1 MSNKVIVSVDVEDWY
16 HGPTVISPKNSSKTL
31 ESFLASADDAERA
44 YRYIGSCLDLL
55 AAHNIKATFFWVA
68 EYARRFEDLIR
79 EVVAQGHEVACHGL
93 CHYSKLDAATR
104 RNVFSEKEFVAR
116 TREAKE
122 ILENLS
128 GQRVIG
134 YRAPNAYIS
143 GMMIDVLED
152 LGFRYDSSV
161 SVNSLYNK
169 TDGELCGVDTAPY
182 YPRRGSLDRGT
193 EKRRIVE
200 FPWPYLDVMGFK
212 VQSAGGPFL
221 RMFGTPLIKGGIRQS
236 LRRGQTTFYFHPV
249 DICNEPIPL
258 EFDLRRPL
266 LWMVKGDVVKRRIAC
281 LLADFAPM
289 TANFASVV
297 DEVVPK

>member
-16 HGPTVISPKNSSKTL
+16 HGPTVISPKNPSKTL

-68 EYARRFEDLIR
+68 EYARRFEDLIK

-104 RNVFSEKEFVAR
+104 RNIFNEKEFAAR

-169 TDGELCGVDTAPY
+169 TDGNLCGVDTAPY
-182 YPRRGSLDRGT
+182 YPRRGSLDRGI

-221 RMFGTPLIKGGIRQS
+221 RMFGTPLIKAGIRQS
-236 LRRGQTTFYFHPV
+236 LLRGHTTFYFHPV

-258 EFDLRRPL
+258 EFDLKRPL
-266 LWMVKGDVVKRRIAC
+266 LWMVKGDVVKRRIAW

-289 TANFASVV
+289 TANFASAV

>member
-1 MSNKVIVSVDVEDWY
+1 MSNRVIVSVDVEDWY
-16 HGPTVISPKNSSKTL
+16 HGPTVISPKDPSKTL
-31 ESFLASADDAERA
+31 ESFLAGTGDVERA
-44 YRYIGSCLDLL
+44 YRYINSCLDLL
-55 AAHNIKATFFWVA
+55 AAHDIKATFFWVA
-68 EYARRFEDLIR
+68 EYARRFEGLIK

-93 CHYSKLDAATR
+93 CHYSKLDTATR
-104 RNVFSEKEFVAR
+104 HNVFSEEEFAAR

-128 GQRVIG
+128 GQQVIG
-134 YRAPNAYIS
+134 YRAPNAYVS

-169 TDGELCGVDTAPY
+169 TDGELRGVGTAPY
-182 YPRRGSLDRGT
+182 YPRRGGLDRGE

-200 FPWPYLDVMGFK
+200 FPWPYLDLMGFK

-221 RMFGTPLIKGGIRQS
+221 RLFGTPLIGAGIRQS
-236 LRRGQTTFYFHPV
+236 LRRGHTAFYFHPI

-258 EFDLRRPL
+258 EFDFRRPL
-266 LWMVKGDVVKRRIAC
+266 LWMVKGNVVKRRIAR
-281 LLADFAPM
+281 LLAEFAPM

-297 DEVVPK
+297 DEVVPQ

>member
-1 MSNKVIVSVDVEDWY
+1 MSNRVIVSVDVEDWY
-16 HGPTVISPKNSSKTL
+16 HGPTVISPKDSSRTL
-31 ESFLASADDAERA
+31 ESFLASANDVERA
-44 YRYIGSCLDLL
+44 HRYIGSCLNLL

-68 EYARRFEDLIR
+68 EYARRFEGLIR
-79 EVVAQGHEVACHGL
+79 DVVAQGHEIACHGL
-93 CHYSKLDAATR
+93 CHYSKLDSTR
-104 RNVFSEKEFVAR
+104 HNVFSEEGFAAR

-169 TDGELCGVDTAPY
+169 TDGDLCGVDTAPY
-182 YPRRGSLDRGT
+182 YPRQGSLDRGG
-193 EKRRIVE
+193 EKRRIIE
-200 FPWPYLDVMGFK
+200 FPWPYWDVMGFK

-221 RMFGTPLIKGGIRQS
+221 RMFGTPLINAGIRQS
-236 LRRGQTTFYFHPV
+236 LRRGHTTFYFHPI

-258 EFDLRRPL
+258 EFDFRRPM
-266 LWMVKGDVVKRRIAC
+266 LWMVKGNVVKRRIAR

-289 TANFASVV
+289 SANFASIV
-297 DEVVPK
+297 DEAVSQ